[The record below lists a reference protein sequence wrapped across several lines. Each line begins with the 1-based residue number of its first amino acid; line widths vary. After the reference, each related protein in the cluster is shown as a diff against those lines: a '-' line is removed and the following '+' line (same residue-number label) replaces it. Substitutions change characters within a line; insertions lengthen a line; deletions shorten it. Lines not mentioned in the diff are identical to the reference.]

1 MGYVYYVRGWMELSW
16 PDAEFE
22 GVDESAEEHTAKVQR
37 VRELVTSPLT
47 AEQAQDEATPAEE
60 RYKAG
65 WGFPQQTVGYSD
77 YLFYG
82 GDIEDPA
89 KMLEQ
94 IKAILAIDP
103 FADGYFSLE
112 GEDGEQYRQWIIKSG
127 KVYMRRLLFPDFDSE
142 DAPQGYSL
150 LFRATASS

>member
-22 GVDESAEEHTAKVQR
+22 GVDESPEEHAAKVQR
-37 VRELVTSPLT
+37 VRELLTTNLT
-47 AEQAQDEATPAEE
+47 AEQVQDENIPAEE

-65 WGFPQQTVGYSD
+65 WGFPQQAVGYSD
-77 YLFYG
+77 YIFYG
-82 GDIEDPA
+82 ADVEDPA
-89 KMLEQ
+89 KVLEQ

-112 GEDGEQYRQWIIKSG
+112 GEDGEQYRQWLIKSG
-127 KVYMRRLLFPDFDSE
+127 QVYVRRQLFPDFDSE
-142 DAPQGYSL
+142 GAPPGYSL
-150 LFRATASS
+150 LFRASSSS